1 MRVLVTGASG
11 FVGRMT
17 CAELRGRD
25 HQVGALVR
33 RPGSEPAGTRPLE
46 GDITDVGSVA
56 RAIDSA
62 QPDAVLHLAAETA
75 ATKDA
80 ERIEHVNV
88 QGTRNVVDA
97 AATAGVERFVF
108 CSTVVTGN
116 AHGETLT
123 EESTLPV
130 DTVYGRSKQK
140 GEDIVRDSGLR
151 TAIVRPGHVYG
162 AGGWYEDEFVKRLQ
176 QPGRLAV
183 VGKGDNWWD
192 VVRVEDVAVALVMAL
207 EKAGDGR
214 VYHVADDHPITFYD
228 FVALTAAALGVG
240 KPRRMPVAAAKLI
253 AGEDPVKAIVRS
265 AKTSND
271 RIKRELNWAPRYPT
285 ARVGVP
291 DAVNRITRGDVSA
304 PTS

>member
-1 MRVLVTGASG
+1 VRVLVTGASG
-11 FVGRMT
+11 FIGRMA

-25 HQVGALVR
+25 HQVSALVR
-33 RPGSEPAGTRPLE
+33 TPGTEPAGTRAHE
-46 GDITDVGSVA
+46 GDITDPRSLV
-56 RAIDSA
+56 RAVDSA

-75 ATKDA
+75 ATRDPDL
-80 ERIEHVNV
+80 IEQVNV
-88 QGTRNVVDA
+88 QGTRNVVEACAD
-97 AATAGVERFVF
+97 AGVERFVF

-140 GEDIVRDSGLR
+140 GEDIVRGSGLR

-162 AGGWYEDEFVKRLQ
+162 AGGWYEHEFVKRLQ

-192 VVRVEDVAVALVMAL
+192 VVRVEDVAAALALAL
-207 EKAGDGR
+207 EKSSHDR
-214 VYHVADDHPITFYD
+214 VFHVADDSPIRLYD
-228 FVALTAAALGVG
+228 FVALTAEALGVG
-240 KPRRMPVAAAKLI
+240 KPRRVPVAVAKRM
-253 AGEDPVKAIVRS
+253 AGEDPVKAVVRS

-271 RIKRELNWAPRYPT
+271 RIKRELGWAPRYPH
-285 ARVGVP
+285 ARSGVP
-291 DAVNRITRGDVSA
+291 DAVARITA
-304 PTS
+304 AT